1 MDLGPL
7 IEKFGLPTAM
17 LILFVTLF
25 ITDKI
30 RSGASVDREKKQM
43 LDSFA
48 VERADAQ
55 AQVAYRET
63 LRIEERARS
72 DRLEQTLATTTT
84 ALRDITEV
92 LKDVEREIVRIE
104 PRNA

>member
-7 IEKFGLPTAM
+7 IKDFGLPTAM
-17 LILFVTLF
+17 LIGF
-25 ITDKI
+25 ITLIVTDKL
-30 RSGASVDREKKQM
+30 RSGSSVDREKQQM

-48 VERADAQ
+48 VERAEAT
-55 AQVAYRET
+55 AQVSYRES
-63 LRIEERARS
+63 LRIEERTRS
-72 DRLEQTLATTTT
+72 DRLEQTLATTTS

-104 PRNA
+104 PRA

>member
-1 MDLGPL
+1 MDFGPL

-17 LILFVTLF
+17 LVIVIGLV
-25 ITDKI
+25 ITDKL
-30 RSGASVDREKKQM
+30 RSGVSVDRQIKQM
-43 LDSFA
+43 LDGFA
-48 VERADAQ
+48 GERQEAQ
-55 AQVAYRET
+55 AQVAYREQ

-104 PRNA
+104 PRA

>member
-17 LILFVTLF
+17 LIGFMGLFL
-25 ITDKI
+25 TDRI
-30 RSGASVDREKKQM
+30 RSGASADRREKQL
-43 LDSFA
+43 LDGFVIER
-48 VERADAQ
+48 VEAQ
-55 AQVAYRET
+55 AQVAYRES
-63 LRIEERARS
+63 LRVEERTRS
-72 DRLEQTLATTTT
+72 DRLEQTLASTTT

-104 PRNA
+104 PR

>member
-17 LILFVTLF
+17 LIAFFTLW

-30 RSGASVDREKKQM
+30 RSGPAVDKKEQQL

-48 VERADAQ
+48 VERKEAQ

-104 PRNA
+104 PRG